1 MEKHE
6 TSASPRV
13 HYPKNLD
20 VKCLRC
26 GAMNIPENHICGRCG
41 ASLPLVYDEEGKVF
55 QWETDSYLKVML
67 KRRQKDP
74 AKRPDQMRW
83 VLRFAVLLAAFLFA
97 LYIMRHH

>member
-1 MEKHE
+1 MPE
-6 TSASPRV
+6 TPRA

-41 ASLPLVYDEEGKVF
+41 ANLPLVYDEEGKVF

-67 KRRQKDP
+67 KRRVKDP
-74 AKRPDQMRW
+74 AKRPEQIRW
-83 VLRFAVLLAAFLFA
+83 LLRFLVLLAAFLVAF
-97 LYIMRHH
+97 YIMRHK